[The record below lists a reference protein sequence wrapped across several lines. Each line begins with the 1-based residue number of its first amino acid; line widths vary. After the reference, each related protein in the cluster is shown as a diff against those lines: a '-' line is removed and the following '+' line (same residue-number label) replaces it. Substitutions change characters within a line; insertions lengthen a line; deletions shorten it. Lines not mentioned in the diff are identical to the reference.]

1 MVTKKRIVKDVKHYG
16 SDVIRSDEM
25 RKAFSQKH
33 HIRSTVGEHTL
44 RVVSSSLLMCYF
56 FEKFHIN
63 LDIRAVVVASLCHDL
78 GMVGRNEKFSS
89 GKECFRNHPKDSLN
103 IAREL
108 VGKMPEKTEDIINR
122 HMWPIGK
129 TKAPNSIEGVIVSVA
144 DKYNAVKDLLKGSSV
159 RCG

>member
-1 MVTKKRIVKDVKHYG
+1 MVTKKRIIKDIKHYG
-16 SDVIRSDEM
+16 GDVIRSDEM
-25 RKAFSQKH
+25 RKAFGQKH
-33 HIRSTVGEHTL
+33 HIRSTVGEHTI
-44 RVVSSSLLMCYF
+44 RVTSSSLRMCYILK
-56 FEKFHIN
+56 KFHIN
-63 LDIRAVVVASLCHDL
+63 PDIRAVVIASLCHDL

-89 GKECFRNHPKDSLN
+89 EKECLRNHPKDSVN

-144 DKYNAVKDLLKGSSV
+144 DKYNAVKDLLKGSGA